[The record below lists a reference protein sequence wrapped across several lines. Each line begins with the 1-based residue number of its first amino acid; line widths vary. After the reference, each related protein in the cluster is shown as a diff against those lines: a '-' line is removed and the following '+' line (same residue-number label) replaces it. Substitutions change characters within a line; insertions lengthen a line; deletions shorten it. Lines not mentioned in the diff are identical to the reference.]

1 MFGIIFDSDS
11 KCLKYLYY
19 FNLQYLSMSFFAGGG
34 GGGGGWGGRN
44 AKHTNEL
51 IVELPYLPL
60 GMYCPGKHQG
70 TRQD

>member
-19 FNLQYLSMSFFAGGG
+19 FNLQYLSMSFFAGRGG
-34 GGGGGWGGRN
+34 GN